1 MKFEALENEIAFK
14 KPANS
19 PELILPPA
27 PPQPINTP

>member
-1 MKFEALENEIAFK
+1 MKLHLK
-14 KPANS
+14 KNKQKEQLNS